1 MAKYPL
7 LLFPKPA
14 SASRSNLSGRDRGG
28 EKRGH
33 REQWDEFAPRLRELQ
48 VALEA
53 QRFEI
58 QSSAGGIDPEH
69 TLVLETRGSVAEF
82 VNAVRKIKGM
92 EWMGEVEIEEIDP
105 ERDFAPPEGAKREK
119 SAKHH
124 LYLITTNLKAQR
136 QLLSSWERVGRGEKL
151 DHGYGRFKEAFLLLE
166 DIRPW
171 GVKDRLEE
179 TGLLENWAEEVHKG
193 EGERLIPCEVELW
206 YRDKEQRRKEAADR
220 ITQLV
225 ELKGGVVLDAQ
236 AIKEI
241 AYHGMLIQLPVTAVQ
256 EILDSGDHLTD
267 LTDAKEV
274 RFFRPAGQTITDEN
288 LLEEEG
294 DGQQGGEDIE
304 NRSKRPP
311 PSGEPVVAILDGLP
325 FANHGL
331 LKGRVIVDD
340 PDEVEENY
348 PAEYRIHGTGMA
360 SLVVHG
366 DLGAGEEPLPKP
378 VYTRPIME
386 PELQPAFS
394 VRNERFPEDRLMT
407 DLLHVAVKRICRGDG
422 EQPPAAPSVRI
433 INLSIGDSYL
443 PFANTVSPMAR
454 LLDWLSFEYGVL
466 FVVSAGN
473 HKEKIALD
481 PTHTEFEGLS
491 PDEREKLI
499 VRSVCRN
506 FRHRRLLSPSET
518 INGLTVGA
526 LHEDASQSI
535 QHPTHRIDPYAE
547 AMPSPVSAFGK
558 GMNRAI
564 KPDLIYPGGKQL
576 LTVSPTSPLFLEGVS
591 YAGPPG
597 SKIAH
602 PGTSGATND
611 TQHSRGTS
619 NATALVSRAAA
630 TCYDLMDEILSNEEN
645 LDKDVREME
654 APLLKAMLVHGCSW
668 DDIGARLKNHLKG
681 MDARN
686 KAAYIKRWMGYGVP
700 DIERVLD
707 CTQQRATVLGF
718 GKLSDG
724 DAHIFHLPLPST
736 LRDQSISRCLTVTL
750 AWLSPIAPRAKVY
763 RKAALWFDM
772 KGVKLAAK
780 RQEACGGTGG
790 WQDVR
795 AGTVQHE
802 IFKGEEAVS
811 FDDNGFVDIQ
821 VNCRAATGQSA
832 QDIPYGLV
840 VSLEVAEGLDIDIYQ
855 EVAEKIALQSR
866 AQVPISVE
874 PDGH

>member
-14 SASRSNLSGRDRGG
+14 SAPRSDLSGGPGGG

-48 VALEA
+48 AALEA

-69 TLVLETRGSVAEF
+69 TLVLETRGSVDAF
-82 VNAVRKIKGM
+82 VKAVRKIKGM

-105 ERDFAPPEGAKREK
+105 ERDFAPPEGAQREK

-124 LYLITTNLKAQR
+124 LYLITTNLEAQR

-220 ITQLV
+220 IARLV

-288 LLEEEG
+288 TLEEEG
-294 DGQQGGEDIE
+294 DGSQGGEDIE

-325 FANHGL
+325 FANHDL
-331 LKGRVIVDD
+331 LTGRVIVDD
-340 PDEVEENY
+340 PDEMEEKY
-348 PAEYRIHGTGMA
+348 PADYRIHGTGMA

-366 DLGAGEEPLPKP
+366 DLGAGEEPLSKP
-378 VYTRPIME
+378 VYTRPILE
-386 PELQPAFS
+386 PVLTTLS
-394 VRNERFPEDRLMT
+394 VRDERFPEDRLMT

-422 EQPPAAPSVRI
+422 EQPPVAPGVRI

-443 PFANTVSPMAR
+443 PFANTASPMAR

-473 HKEKIALD
+473 HKENIALD
-481 PTHTEFEGLS
+481 ITPTEFEGLS

-499 VRSVCRN
+499 VRSVCRD

-526 LHEDASQSI
+526 LHKDASQSI

-558 GMNRAI
+558 GVNRAI
-564 KPDLIYPGGKQL
+564 KPDLIYPGGKQHL
-576 LTVSPTSPLFLEGVS
+576 SIPHTSSLPWELANNLGL
-591 YAGPPG
+591 PG
-597 SKIAH
+597 IEAAH
-602 PGTSGATND
+602 PGTTMTTNI
-611 TQHSRGTS
+611 TRYSRGTS

-630 TCYDLMDEILSNEEN
+630 TCYDLMDEILSKEEN

-668 DDIGARLKNHLKG
+668 GGIGPRLEEHLEG

-840 VSLEVAEGLDIDIYQ
+840 VSLEEAEGLDIDIYQ

-866 AQVPISVE
+866 TPVPISVE
-874 PDGH
+874 LDEH